1 MLIFQYVLNP
11 TFAKDEILQLDKSAK
26 VSRAFDGTMYLP
38 GWYMK
43 TNLLFVKRS
52 CTKFCDLWNEKSEG

>member
-1 MLIFQYVLNP
+1 MHIFQYVLNP

-43 TNLLFVKRS
+43 TSLLFEILHKI
-52 CTKFCDLWNEKSEG
+52 L